1 MRKVAR
7 FSLPVRWDPYMPT
20 LIPHHLILPAAL
32 GFSCSGA
39 GTVQTFG
46 RFIAD
51 SSPPHRVHTGAE
63 KLVLDDEGWQV
74 SGSSAGSLCCL
85 DGERA
90 RVAPVFLLNSRPILS
105 CCIPSSV
112 TRAQKRSSV
121 GFVLS
126 KRHLSA
132 NHYTRLRACA
142 DRRVANVPMGDREPV
157 S

>member
-112 TRAQKRSSV
+112 TRAQKLRPLFT
-121 GFVLS
+121 GAPGRGVLGS
-126 KRHLSA
+126 P
-132 NHYTRLRACA
+132 YTR
-142 DRRVANVPMGDREPV
+142 
-157 S
+157 